1 MLGARAPAVR
11 HHGSIALASIY
22 IHVPFCERKCAYC
35 DFYSVEDLQH
45 VGSYLF
51 AVQDEMRHRAAM
63 AQGVRFQT
71 VYFGGGTPSLLS
83 PDDVG
88 IVLDAVRGAFSID
101 ADAEITLEA
110 NPGTVSDGTLRAFR
124 ELGANRISLGVQS
137 LRDEE
142 LAQLGRIH
150 TAAVGREA
158 VQLARSAGFAN
169 LGVDLMYGI
178 PSQSVAEWEETVRA
192 ALMLRVDHVSA
203 YALTYEGNT
212 PLARTLPVARRASL
226 ETEAA
231 MQLSTFR
238 LFAAHGYLRYEVSNF
253 ARPGFQCRH
262 NLAYWSHEP
271 YLGFGPSAHSFWHR
285 DGVPRRWA
293 NTRDLSAYLQRLQ
306 AGRLP
311 IDFEE
316 RLTPVDLLREHL
328 LLGLRM
334 GSLDLGHIVANFGY
348 DLRIE
353 RKTVLDGL
361 ETEGLA
367 TVQGRA
373 LRLTPAGML
382 LAEEI
387 ARRLLP

>member
-1 MLGARAPAVR
+1 
-11 HHGSIALASIY
+11 
-22 IHVPFCERKCAYC
+22 
-35 DFYSVEDLQH
+35 
-45 VGSYLF
+45 
-51 AVQDEMRHRAAM
+51 M

-88 IVLDAVRGAFSID
+88 ILFGAVREAFVID

-110 NPGTVSDGTLRAFR
+110 NPGTISYETLRAFR
-124 ELGANRISLGVQS
+124 ELGVNRISLGVQS

-150 TAAVGREA
+150 TAAVAREA
-158 VQLARSAGFAN
+158 VRLARSAGFAN

-192 ALMLRVDHVSA
+192 ALMLRVDHISA

-212 PLARTLPVARRASL
+212 PLARTLPVARRASP

-231 MQLSTFR
+231 MQLATLR
-238 LFAAHGYLRYEVSNF
+238 LLAAHGYERYEVSNF

-271 YLGFGPSAHSFWHR
+271 YLGFGPSAHSFWR
-285 DGVPRRWA
+285 ADGESRRWA
-293 NTRDLSAYLQRLQ
+293 NTRDLATHLQQVQ
-306 AGRLP
+306 AGGLP
-311 IDFEE
+311 VSFEE
-316 RLTPVDLLREHL
+316 RLKTGDLLWEHVL
-328 LLGLRM
+328 LALRM
-334 GSLDLGHIVANFGY
+334 GALDLERIVNDFGY
-348 DLRIE
+348 DLRVE
-353 RKTVLDGL
+353 RKAVLDGL
-361 ETEGLA
+361 QTEGFA
-367 TVQGRA
+367 TVQESA